1 MNTYMVDTAINIAI
15 NQASQKQTM
24 SSREIATLCSKEHS
38 NVLRDIRVMLINL
51 YGEDYVKE
59 NIPEQYRNRHS
70 EYIRENAD
78 HILSAITGHSN
89 WNDEQNQTFRG
100 YKWQRDNRGY
110 ITEICLDKDHT
121 LTLISGYNAK
131 LRMAIIKRWQELEE
145 ANTVKDPMLL
155 IAQMASLAYENN
167 QRVLRNEKRLN
178 QIEDKVNITIA
189 KTNAIL
195 DDDNYFSVKGFCSYY
210 NIKITSNQMSVL
222 SKKCKKLSEIKEID
236 YREITDPRWGKVKIY
251 HKDILLEVFR
261 LNQLI

>member
-15 NQASQKQTM
+15 NQASQKQVM
-24 SSREIATLCSKEHS
+24 SSREIATLCNKQHQHVKRDVETMCQQLELDASKFGHIY
-38 NVLRDIRVMLINL
+38 LDT
-51 YGEDYVKE
+51 
-59 NIPEQYRNRHS
+59 QNRQQT
-70 EYIRENAD
+70 EY
-78 HILSAITGHSN
+78 L
-89 WNDEQNQTFRG
+89 
-100 YKWQRDNRGY
+100 
-110 ITEICLDKDHT
+110 LDKDT
-121 LTLISGYNAK
+121 CLCLVAGYNAK

-145 ANTVKDPMLL
+145 ANAIKDPMLL

-222 SKKCKKLSEIKEID
+222 SKKCKKLSEIKEIS